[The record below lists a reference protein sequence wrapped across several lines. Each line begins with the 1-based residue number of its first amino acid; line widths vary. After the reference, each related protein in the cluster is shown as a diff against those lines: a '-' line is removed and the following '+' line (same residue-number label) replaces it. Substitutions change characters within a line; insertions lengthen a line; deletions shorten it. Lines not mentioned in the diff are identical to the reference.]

1 MKYVEH
7 TTQFVNT
14 IDLGDEVLG
23 KLWGLGFLVRYE
35 FVIVLD
41 VVFNRLGLLD
51 QFRTDPNGC

>member
-1 MKYVEH
+1 MLMKYVEH

-51 QFRTDPNGC
+51 Q